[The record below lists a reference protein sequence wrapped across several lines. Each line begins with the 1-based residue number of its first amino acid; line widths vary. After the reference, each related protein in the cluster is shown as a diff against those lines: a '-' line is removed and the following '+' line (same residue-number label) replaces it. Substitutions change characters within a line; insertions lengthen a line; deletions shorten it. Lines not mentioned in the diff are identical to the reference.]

1 MATKAQRQ
9 LVALDDAAIDILR
22 PLYLDALTAQ
32 MLGRD
37 GEAEWEEF
45 RKVFARALVL
55 ANLTARVDTL
65 NTLAADGIKPDVDN
79 EPFRPD
85 EMQQF
90 QVDPAGGLTSEPFI
104 EAINAFMSRIPNLR
118 LEVEAMLPEARA
130 QAFFVTD
137 VESREAIISIQDK
150 LGSTMEEI
158 STRPEV
164 GIRDFIDWAQE
175 EGAANLAEAR
185 LETIYRT
192 NVATANNAGRFQQLQ
207 QLDEFVALY
216 RLNEI
221 QDRRARGN
229 PAGLYPDAGPHFQMN
244 GFLAATNDPI
254 WQVIWPPN
262 GFNCRASVSPISWT
276 TARRMGLADENDVL
290 DVQAIETRNGPRR
303 GFVESGEYPDQ
314 GFEGGAVM
322 GVAA

>member
-1 MATKAQRQ
+1 MATKAERQ
-9 LVALDDAAIDILR
+9 LVALDDAAIDMLR

-37 GEAEWEEF
+37 GEEEWEEF
-45 RKVFARALVL
+45 RKVFARALAL
-55 ANLTARVDTL
+55 SNLTARVDTL
-65 NTLAADGIKPDVDN
+65 NTLAAEGIEPEVDN
-79 EPFRPD
+79 EPFLPE

-90 QVDPAGGLTSEPFI
+90 QAAPAEGLTSEPFT

-118 LEVEAMLPEARA
+118 FEVEAMLPEARA

-137 VESREAIISIQDK
+137 VESREAIISIQAK
-150 LGSTMEEI
+150 LGKTMEEI
-158 STRPEV
+158 ATRPEV
-164 GIRDFIDWAQE
+164 GLRDFIDWAQE

-192 NVATANNAGRFQQLQ
+192 NTATANNAGRFQQLQ
-207 QLDEFVALY
+207 QLDEFIALY
-216 RLNEI
+216 RLNESRDI
-221 QDRRARGN
+221 RTRGN
-229 PAGLYPDAGPHFQMN
+229 PAGLYPNAGPHFQMG
-244 GFLAATNDPI
+244 GFLAGTNDPI

-276 TARRMGLADENDVL
+276 SARRMGLADENNVL
-290 DVQAIETRNGPRR
+290 DVQAVEARNGPRR
-303 GFVESGEYPDQ
+303 GFVESGAYPDE
-314 GFEGGAVM
+314 GFSSGAAV